1 MSVLDPRKAE
11 KALIKKGFVK
21 VDTHHHYYTFI
32 YEGKVVA
39 RTRMSHNNQE
49 INNFLISAMSRQCQ
63 LIKEDFL
70 NLINCPLSKEGY
82 IKKLKDK
89 GAIT

>member
-21 VDTHHHYYTFI
+21 VDTHHHYFEFVH
-32 YEGKVVA
+32 EGKVVV

-49 INNFLISAMSRQCQ
+49 INNYLISAMSKQCQ
-63 LIKEDFL
+63 VNKEDFL
-70 NLINCPLSKEGY
+70 NLINCPLSQEGY
-82 IKKLKDK
+82 IKKLKER
-89 GAIT
+89 GAID